1 MAYNGV
7 RTYTKPHTDNNGSGS
22 NTTIITGEASN
33 NYDTQNLNVIN
44 INAQSADI
52 NNLKA
57 RNIKTDNIDTEY
69 IRSTN
74 ADIDYLNGTTVN
86 YNTGVI
92 NNLNSNDIDT
102 KNITVHDTANID
114 TIINNNLSSK
124 SISTD
129 FLTVNKQA
137 HFFELIVDK
146 MRSVEGT
153 QINTAANCVADY
165 VEWYDSNDDLTDDI
179 NNVAYFR
186 IYWRNKD
193 DEGHRIDNEWLVND
207 QAICQSFNLRSN
219 QSYNISSK
227 YYWRLVKQVGS
238 SVKYVNLNPKY
249 TGYRK
254 VSDSSINSYSIKFD
268 DLEYTTSQDTFT
280 DFTGEALYGGSWLP
294 NTKFWTIKET
304 TNTLKLYNQ
313 DYCLNGGTLSFT
325 TKYNTSNAIN
335 TSLNII
341 VVYDDGT
348 VEYHNSYDQTNDEF
362 TYQDTYSVTTQV
374 DKNVDYFLIT
384 SNEIQ
389 KWDACN
395 WIDLGNVNTSG
406 QPKEYDDDPTHN
418 PNGAS
423 SIPTIGDNICQLG
436 YRYTSASDKKRA
448 SAIIIASYETPD
460 DGITPP
466 SYAQYQDITDFN
478 LSTHRKTF
486 FDANGGTVI
495 GNFKVDTGTSE
506 VDLDQYIQSQTT
518 IQEAEILIEA
528 NNAEIDMCLFQVDNA
543 DQIHDLNNFPGW
555 TDTNGRRN
563 LYISIYT
570 QQQYTPI
577 FVNCNLFGRTV
588 TLLDIDPNTGTLR
601 LLPTPDSG
609 NGIYVYSVTQ
619 AATNKLCITFDFR
632 GTDQTITNGSSVE
645 FYGQVIINSTTY
657 NPSKSITIASV
668 QNGHGIDADMYMLN
682 KLKEEAVVNGDKN
695 LIVHLQYGIRHV
707 VGNSTQI
714 VPKGQYMSCEAI
726 IYMSDNST
734 QTVPFLYDST
744 NNYFYYDDTSITNYY
759 SWTNAVPLY
768 YKIQLKNS
776 NDSGTTYFIA
786 DSVLVNIN
794 LGNRSLFDVEDDMI
808 TAITTETNNRTAQYG
823 QLSVQAG
830 LISAH
835 VNTIDQGLS
844 STGIDITNGK
854 IELRGD
860 DVTFTNS
867 AGTVSGKISIDTTT
881 GTLNA
886 VDANLSGIF
895 KSENTSTL
903 YKTVIDTN
911 NGAITLWSPKEV
923 TSGGTPVSGT
933 TQEKTA
939 DIGWYVSEYGSRA
952 TTIGQIRLYDA
963 NESEKM
969 NTISAHGTWLKN
981 KYNGINTNTDGITYE
996 DFSDS
1001 NNNLYLSWTDLIGQ
1015 RLSILRTST
1024 INPTDLPAANTL
1036 YLLLEHS
1043 LIIVN
1048 HNWNNSNF
1056 NIYLPNATT
1065 CPGKVYFI
1073 KNRRNHDLNLYTSGS
1088 SRIIKEDNNDSFS
1101 LPLNV
1106 DRQSCI
1112 FVSDGTDWITFT
1124 DIS

>member
-7 RTYTKPHTDNNGSGS
+7 RTYIKPHTDNNGGGN

-44 INAQSADI
+44 INAQSANI

-74 ADIDYLNGTTVN
+74 ADIDYLSGTTVN

-92 NNLNSNDIDT
+92 NKLNSDDIDT
-102 KNITVHDTANID
+102 NNITVTDTANID

-124 SISTD
+124 NISTD
-129 FLTVNKQA
+129 FLTVNRQA

-193 DEGHRIDNEWLVND
+193 DEGHRIDNKWLVND
-207 QAICQSFNLRSN
+207 QAICQSFNLRNN

-254 VSDSSINSYSIKFD
+254 VSDSSINSYSIKLA
-268 DLEYTTSQDTFT
+268 DLVYTTSQNTFT

-313 DYCLNGGTLSFT
+313 DYCFNGGTLSFT

-362 TYQDTYSVTTQV
+362 TYQDTYSVATQV

-406 QPKEYDDDPTHN
+406 QPKEYDDEPTHN

-448 SAIIIASYETPD
+448 SAIIIASYDTPD

-506 VDLDQYIQSQTT
+506 VDLEQYITSVTRT
-518 IQEAEILIEA
+518 NPAEVMA
-528 NNAEIDMCLFQVDNA
+528 NA
-543 DQIHDLNNFPGW
+543 DYNPAELEIIALQTDNSQQIHGLNNFPN
-555 TDTNGRRN
+555 TIQIICKLN
-563 LYISIYT
+563 SIPVLDQSKY
-570 QQQYTPI
+570 QYLHI
-577 FVNCNLFGRTV
+577 NVLGKDFD
-588 TLLDIDPNTGTLR
+588 LLNFSTESND
-601 LLPTPDSG
+601 
-609 NGIYVYSVTQ
+609 GI
-619 AATNKLCITFDFR
+619 
-632 GTDQTITNGSSVE
+632 TITSVVPLATSYRYFNLTFGFNGNNQTVISSSITVDATIQDGSDTYQCTYNVPVVGLTSVE
-645 FYGQVIINSTTY
+645 GT
-657 NPSKSITIASV
+657 
-668 QNGHGIDADMYMLN
+668 DADMYLLN
-682 KLKEEAVVNGDKN
+682 KIEEKASVDGNKHLTVNFK
-695 LIVHLQYGIRHV
+695 YGIKHV
-707 VGNSTQI
+707 VGATVTNIDPITN
-714 VPKGQYMSCEAI
+714 MTCDI
-726 IYMSDNST
+726 IITNSDNST
-734 QTVPFLYDST
+734 QTIQSIPYDSI
-744 NNYFYYDDTSITNYY
+744 NHYYYYTDTSITNYY
-759 SWTNAVPLY
+759 TGVVPIY
-768 YKIQLKNS
+768 YTIQLKIG
-776 NDSGTTYFIA
+776 NDVM
-786 DSVLVNIN
+786 DSTIVNVN
-794 LGNRSLFDVEDDMI
+794 LGSRSLFTVEDELIQSIVTETTRIDGEI
-808 TAITTETNNRTAQYG
+808 QSTNSAITQSANNI
-823 QLSVQAG
+823 QAWVRNS
-830 LISAH
+830 L
-835 VNTIDQGLS
+835 NT
-844 STGIDITNGK
+844 TGIDITNGTILLQGNK
-854 IELRGD
+854 
-860 DVTFTNS
+860 VTFADSNGRNT
-867 AGTVSGKISIDTTT
+867 GKISIEPTT
-881 GTLNA
+881 GTLYA

-911 NGAITLWSPKEV
+911 NGAITLWSPKET

-933 TQEKTA
+933 TQEKTI
-939 DIGWYVSEYGSRA
+939 DIGWYVSPYGSRA

-963 NESEKM
+963 NESQKM
-969 NTISAHGTWLKN
+969 NTISAHQMYLKN
-981 KYNGINTNTDGITYE
+981 QNYGVTINMDGIKYD
-996 DFSDS
+996 DF
-1001 NNNLYLSWTDLIGQ
+1001 NNIITTDIDWLSLTNQ
-1015 RLSILRTST
+1015 RLKVFKTSSLSSGTSSIN
-1024 INPTDLPAANTL
+1024 INSG
-1036 YLLLEHS
+1036 YS
-1043 LIIVN
+1043 MIIVN
-1048 HNWNNSNF
+1048 HSWSGNF
-1056 NIYLPNATT
+1056 TINLPNPTT
-1065 CPGKVYFI
+1065 CEGKQYFI
-1073 KNRRNHDLNLYTSGS
+1073 KNRRNQDLYLYTSGG
-1088 SRIIKEDNNDSFS
+1088 RIIKEDNNDSFS

>member
-7 RTYTKPHTDNNGSGS
+7 RTYTKPHTDNSGGS

-57 RNIKTDNIDTEY
+57 RTIKTDNIDTEY

-74 ADIDYLNGTTVN
+74 ANIDYLNGTTVN
-86 YNTGVI
+86 YNTGII
-92 NNLNSNDIDT
+92 NKLNSNDIDT
-102 KNITVHDTANID
+102 NNITVTDTANID

-124 SISTD
+124 NISTD
-129 FLTVNKQA
+129 FLTVNRQA

-165 VEWYDSNDDLTDDI
+165 VEWYDSNDELTDDI

-207 QAICQSFNLRSN
+207 QAICQSFNLRNN

-238 SVKYVNLNPKY
+238 SVKYVNLNTKY

-254 VSDSSINSYSIKFD
+254 VSDSSINSYSIKLA

-362 TYQDTYSVTTQV
+362 TYQDTYSVATQV

-395 WIDLGNVNTSG
+395 WIDLGNINASG
-406 QPKEYDDDPTHN
+406 QPKEYDDEPTHN

-448 SAIIIASYETPD
+448 SAIIIASYDTPD
-460 DGITPP
+460 DGVTPP

-506 VDLDQYIQSQTT
+506 VDLDQYIESLQDSNP
-518 IQEAEILIEA
+518 IKCLIK
-528 NNAEIDMCLFQVDNA
+528 NSNDIDLELVALQVDGASKING
-543 DQIHDLNNFPGW
+543 LNGW
-555 TDTNGRRN
+555 PNEIAVRVDNSNVAINPMTLDSC
-563 LYISIYT
+563 YI
-570 QQQYTPI
+570 
-577 FVNCNLFGRTV
+577 NLFGNDPTYGRTI
-588 TLLDIDPNTGTLR
+588 DIMSWVQGT
-601 LLPTPDSG
+601 TTD
-609 NGIYVYSVTQ
+609 NYEGIYIDNIIMGNAQ
-619 AATNKLCITFDFR
+619 LPLIFIQFDWR
-632 GTDQTITNGSSVE
+632 NTSESGGGQTITSSSFSLYGTYTYNG
-645 FYGQVIINSTTY
+645 TTY
-657 NPSKSITIASV
+657 NFSNNIPVITVTGA
-668 QNGHGIDADMYMLN
+668 NGRDGELYLLN
-682 KLKEEAVVNGDKN
+682 KLNETAKVDGNKHLTVNLK
-695 LIVHLQYGIRHV
+695 YGIKHV
-707 VGNSTQI
+707 IGATVTNIDPITN
-714 VPKGQYMSCEAI
+714 MTCDI
-726 IYMSDNST
+726 IITNSDNST
-734 QTVPFLYDST
+734 QTIQSIPYDSI
-744 NNYFYYDDTSITNYY
+744 NHYYYYTDTSITNYY
-759 SWTNAVPLY
+759 TDVVPIY
-768 YKIQLKNS
+768 YTIQLKIG
-776 NDSGTTYFIA
+776 NDVM
-786 DSVLVNIN
+786 DSTIVNVN
-794 LGNRSLFDVEDDMI
+794 LGSRSLFTVEDKLIQSIVTETTRIDGEI
-808 TAITTETNNRTAQYG
+808 QSTNSAITQSANNI
-823 QLSVQAG
+823 QAWVRNS
-830 LISAH
+830 L
-835 VNTIDQGLS
+835 NT
-844 STGIDITNGK
+844 TGIDITNGTILLQGNK
-854 IELRGD
+854 
-860 DVTFTNS
+860 VTFADSNGRNT
-867 AGTVSGKISIDTTT
+867 GKISIDPTT

-939 DIGWYVSEYGSRA
+939 DIGWYISPFGARS

-969 NTISAHGTWLKN
+969 NTISAHGIWLKN
-981 KYNGINTNTDGITYE
+981 QYNGINTNTDGITYE

-1024 INPTDLPAANTL
+1024 INPTDLPATNTL

-1048 HNWNNSNF
+1048 HNWNNLNF
-1056 NIYLPNATT
+1056 NIYLPDATT

-1073 KNRRNHDLNLYTSGS
+1073 KNRRNKDLNINTFGGS
-1088 SRIIKEDNNDSFS
+1088 IIKEDNNDSFS